1 MTPMASRSA
10 VTVSSSVVR
19 AAAASWPTMMPSISA
34 RLDPG
39 VSKVRLRFGS
49 GIFHPPVQP
58 LHSAV
63 PEVRHG
69 DLGHVGAG
77 LTVTGRRF
85 LWFPVTAGAAARRAH
100 DRLLEPVVMKV
111 ICIICGL

>member
-1 MTPMASRSA
+1 MTPMASCRA
-10 VTVSSSVVR
+10 VTVSSLVAR
-19 AAAASWPTMMPSISA
+19 AAAASWPTMMPLISA

-39 VSKVRLRFGS
+39 VAKVRLRFGS
-49 GIFHPPVQP
+49 GVLHPRVQP
-58 LHSAV
+58 LNSAV

-100 DRLLEPVVMKV
+100 DRLLEPFIMKV